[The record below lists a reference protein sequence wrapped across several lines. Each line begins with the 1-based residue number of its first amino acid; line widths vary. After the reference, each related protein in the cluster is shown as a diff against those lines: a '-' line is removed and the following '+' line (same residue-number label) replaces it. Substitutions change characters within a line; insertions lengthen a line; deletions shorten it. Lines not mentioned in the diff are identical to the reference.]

1 MPTPPPPPSRSRR
14 RWLLGTLGVLG
25 VVAVAVGAGIVWL
38 RTDAGAGWA
47 VRQVPGLSIS
57 GMQGRPD
64 GGAFSADRLT
74 WTSATMTIT
83 AEGVSWRDLQWRLRP
98 HGGAF
103 VGITLVEP
111 RARRVTVQTRPD
123 PQPAAPR
130 QGPPDHV
137 RLPLELEVRGLAVET
152 VRVNDLPP
160 IDAVRA
166 DVHLGDEDG
175 SLHRV
180 HQLSARMA
188 QRQAD
193 VRMTLRASH
202 DMALAGIVTVA
213 SLPGANQPL
222 QAQVDLSG
230 TLPRPQL
237 RARLDGGGGAQ
248 LQAHATLAPFDAW
261 PIVALVAS
269 TRDLDLSA
277 LSAGLPATRL
287 TGTATV
293 EGDGGRQPTGVR
305 LDLANGLP
313 GPWSALRLPLTAAQ
327 AVVQG
332 NPADLSRL
340 DIAALDVQ
348 LHGARPAGRVHGSGR
363 WQQATLTLG
372 LALAE
377 VEVGQLHEAATP
389 ARLSGPLQLRV
400 DGLPVPGS
408 APPDAAATELTATLK
423 TDLRGTLR
431 RPGNTPVQLRLDGAL
446 ALPADGSLHARDVRG
461 LLAAGSAQA
470 EFEADVQRAAAGTWR
485 ARSKGRLTRFDP
497 SDWWTGPGEAAA
509 WQRGPHALNGDW
521 QVDLSVPPVA
531 AVPTPA
537 SAPGSAAASGTPAP
551 ARTVAASPASSSP
564 TGLTV
569 PLRHTLT
576 ALTGDATLTLR
587 DSRLAGVPLRAD
599 LAFKAAERSARLDAK
614 VGAGTARATAA
625 LALAADPTADRGEVD
640 MDAPALAA
648 LRPLFSLIPGA
659 DTWAPRSGTLQ
670 ARANAAGAW
679 PALRTE
685 GDVRAERIDG
695 GSWRLGTA
703 RAEWTATPADPAAPL
718 RLSLQAAALTRGEQ
732 RLDQLQAEIYG
743 SLKAHRMSLLATS
756 PLRPPAWTDAA
767 LSQGQAP
774 ARGGRLALEGSGRW
788 APASPGGGEWRGH
801 FDQIRAAPPVDG
813 STPWVDAR
821 QLEATLRFGPAGEL
835 AQAALAANSAQLL
848 GATLRWKE
856 ASYAAGAAGAP
867 PRLEVDAQLEPLLVA
882 PWLARLQPHMGWS
895 GDLRVGGR
903 IKATS
908 AQGFN
913 ADIALQREG
922 GDLRLADAAGV
933 RNLDLTELRL
943 AATARNGAW
952 ALTEAVRGGGLEL
965 AGQQTLRANPYA
977 VFPGPDAPLAGT
989 LQLRAA
995 DLAALRAWLP
1005 AGWRIGGRLQAD
1017 ARLDGRLGA
1026 PEYRGRVTGSNL
1038 EVAHL
1043 LEGVK
1048 LTGGK
1053 LALSLEGERATLERL
1068 MFRGGDG
1075 TLVAQGNA
1083 GFGASPQARLQVKAD
1098 RLLALGRVDRRVVL
1112 SGDATLALT
1121 ADDIDLDG
1129 RFTIDQGRID
1139 ISQADAPALDE
1150 DVTVIDV
1157 NSRNAAATSDD
1168 APPGA
1173 LARADVQIAV
1183 DLGDD
1188 LRLRG
1193 RGLDTLLK
1201 GRLNITTPN
1210 GELAVNGRLRTDEGT
1225 YTAYGQN
1232 LAIERGIITF
1242 NGEVATPR
1250 LDILAVRPDIDVRVG
1265 VAIQGSAADPRVRLY
1280 SEPEM
1285 SEMEKLSWIV
1295 TGREPE
1301 GMGRA
1306 ETALLQ
1312 RAALALLAGERGNPS
1327 GGTLKKLGIDQLS
1340 VARGDS
1346 GELSDTVV
1354 TLGKQLSKRWFVAY
1368 ETGLNAAAGS
1378 WQLIYRAARRFTLRA
1393 QSGEDSAVD
1402 VIWTWR
1408 WN

>member
-1 MPTPPPPPSRSRR
+1 M
-14 RWLLGTLGVLG
+14 GTLGVLG

-38 RTDAGAGWA
+38 KTDTGVDWA
-47 VRQVPGLSIS
+47 LRQVPGLAFS

-64 GGAFSADRLT
+64 GGAFSADRMT
-74 WTSATMTIT
+74 WTSATMTVT
-83 AEGVSWRDLQWRLRP
+83 AEAISWRDLQWQLRP
-98 HGGAF
+98 HAGAF

-123 PQPAAPR
+123 PQPAAAR
-130 QGPPDHV
+130 QGAPDNV
-137 RLPLELEVRGLAVET
+137 RLPLELDVRGLAVET
-152 VRVNDLPP
+152 VQFNDLPP
-160 IDAVRA
+160 IESLRA
-166 DVHLGDEDG
+166 DVHLGAEDG
-175 SLHRV
+175 GLHRV
-180 HQLSARMA
+180 HRLSARMA

-193 VRMTLRASH
+193 VRMTLRTTQ

-213 SLPGANQPL
+213 SLPGASQPL

-237 RARLDGGGGAQ
+237 RARLDAGAGAQ
-248 LQAHATLAPFDAW
+248 LQANATLAPFDAW
-261 PIVALVAS
+261 PVVALAAS
-269 TRDLDLSA
+269 TRDLDLST

-305 LDLANGLP
+305 LDLSNGLP
-313 GPWSALRLPLTAAQ
+313 GPWSALRLPLAEVQ

-332 NPADLSRL
+332 NPSDLSRL

-348 LHGARPAGRVHGSGR
+348 LHGARPAGRVNGGGR
-363 WQQATLTLG
+363 WQQTTLTLD
-372 LALAE
+372 LALAD

-408 APPDAAATELTATLK
+408 ASPDAAATGLTATLK

-431 RPGNTPVQLRLDGAL
+431 RRANQPVQVRLDGVL
-446 ALPADGSLHARDVRG
+446 ALPTDGSLHARDLRG

-470 EFEADVQRAAAGTWR
+470 EFEADVQREAAGTWR

-497 SDWWTGPGEAAA
+497 SDWWTGPGEATA

-521 QVDLSVPPVA
+521 QVGLAVPPTAVA
-531 AVPTPA
+531 APA
-537 SAPGSAAASGTPAP
+537 PASAAASGAPLP
-551 ARTVAASPASSSP
+551 ARASPSAASPPASA
-564 TGLTV
+564 V
-569 PLRHTLT
+569 PLRDSLI
-576 ALTGDATLTLR
+576 ALTGDATVTLR

-599 LAFKAAERSARLDAK
+599 LAFKAADRSARLDAK
-614 VGAGTARATAA
+614 VGAGSARAAAA
-625 LALAADPTADRGEVD
+625 LAIAADPKADRGEVD
-640 MDAPALAA
+640 IDAPALAA
-648 LRPLFSLIPGA
+648 LRPLFNLIPGA

-670 ARANAAGAW
+670 AKANAAGEW
-679 PALRTE
+679 PALRTQGE
-685 GDVRAERIDG
+685 VRAERIDG

-703 RAEWTATPADPAAPL
+703 HAEWTAAPADPAAPL
-718 RLSLQAAALTRGEQ
+718 KLSLRAATLARGEQ
-732 RLDQLQAEIYG
+732 RLDRLEAEVDG
-743 SLKAHRMSLLATS
+743 SLRQHRMSLLATS

-774 ARGGRLALEGSGRW
+774 ARGGRLALQGTGGW
-788 APASPGGGEWRGH
+788 TPASPGGGEWRGR
-801 FDQIRAAPPVDG
+801 FDQIRAAPPTDG

-835 AQAALAANSAQLL
+835 AQAALAPNSAQLL
-848 GATLRWKE
+848 GATLRWKQ
-856 ASYAAGAAGAP
+856 ANFAAGAGEAP
-867 PRLEVDAQLEPLLVA
+867 PRVELDAQLDPLPVA

-895 GDLRVGGR
+895 GDLRVGGH

-908 AQGFN
+908 AEGFN
-913 ADIALQREG
+913 ADIVLQRQG

-933 RNLDLTELRL
+933 RDLNLTELRL

-965 AGQQTLRANPYA
+965 AGQQTLRADPAA

-1026 PEYRGRVTGSNL
+1026 PEYRGRVTGSGL

-1048 LTGGK
+1048 LSGGEM
-1053 LALSLEGERATLERL
+1053 ALSLEGERATLERL
-1068 MFRGGDG
+1068 IFRGGDG
-1075 TLVAQGNA
+1075 TLVAQGGA
-1083 GFGASPQARLQVKAD
+1083 QFGASPQARLQVKAE

-1112 SGDATLALT
+1112 SGDATLAMT
-1121 ADDIDLDG
+1121 ANDIDVDG
-1129 RFTIDQGRID
+1129 RFTVDEGRID

-1150 DVTVIDV
+1150 DVSVIDV
-1157 NSRNAAATSDD
+1157 NSRTTPTSPDD

-1183 DLGDD
+1183 DLGQD

-1201 GRLNITTPN
+1201 GRLNITTPG

-1242 NGEVATPR
+1242 NGDVATPR

-1265 VAIQGSAADPRVRLY
+1265 VAVQGSAADPRVRLY

-1312 RAALALLAGERGNPS
+1312 RAALALLAGERSNPS
-1327 GGTLKKLGIDQLS
+1327 GGTLKKLGLDQLS
-1340 VARGDS
+1340 VARGES